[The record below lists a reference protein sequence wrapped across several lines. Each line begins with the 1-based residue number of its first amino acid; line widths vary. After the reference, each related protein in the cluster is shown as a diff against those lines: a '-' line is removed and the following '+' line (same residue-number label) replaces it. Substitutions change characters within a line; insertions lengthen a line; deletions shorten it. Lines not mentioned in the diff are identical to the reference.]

1 MSGLG
6 GRPEWLGLLDLPQGG
21 QLGGRPRL
29 FSHPQVLLSFV
40 IVYSFGLAYRAR
52 MILAVPAVIE
62 FDALIFKVTAHLSV
76 PAVLPALLCALVSAF
91 AVDDHDTIAVFF
103 ASHLLALLFGALTEQ
118 HWLGGETDAVDE
130 LLPGSRGFRY
140 LGTVFLGVR
149 LELGVGFEVFILLDL
164 LLEELLLPVKGK

>member
-1 MSGLG
+1 
-6 GRPEWLGLLDLPQGG
+6 
-21 QLGGRPRL
+21 
-29 FSHPQVLLSFV
+29 
-40 IVYSFGLAYRAR
+40 